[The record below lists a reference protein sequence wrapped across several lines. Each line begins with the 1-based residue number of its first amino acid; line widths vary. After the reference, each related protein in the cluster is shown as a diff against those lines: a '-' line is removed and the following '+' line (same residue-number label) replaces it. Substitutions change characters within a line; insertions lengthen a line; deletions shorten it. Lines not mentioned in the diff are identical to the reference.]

1 MFGDTFVVEMVTD
14 NDKVDDD
21 DDDGGADDANEMR
34 PQSPKKSA
42 RIINIKFKFKFKFK
56 STSNPISM
64 PVDISTPVRHT
75 LRNYRFVVC
84 IITIHREKRTTMFL
98 FAIICVDAPHQQ
110 IYILRSLASFLTFS
124 HSHAFVRSLVLKFV
138 VFLPHFTLS
147 IHTHFNSMAQICY
160 VFIDAAAALSVIKC
174 SLAIVCVRRSMEHFT

>member
-84 IITIHREKRTTMFL
+84 IITIHREAHDNVSFCNYLCGCTPTTDIY
-98 FAIICVDAPHQQ
+98 FAVVGIFFNFFAFTRIRPVARSKIRSFSPSFHTIYPH
-110 IYILRSLASFLTFS
+110 SL
-124 HSHAFVRSLVLKFV
+124 
-138 VFLPHFTLS
+138 
-147 IHTHFNSMAQICY
+147 
-160 VFIDAAAALSVIKC
+160 
-174 SLAIVCVRRSMEHFT
+174 